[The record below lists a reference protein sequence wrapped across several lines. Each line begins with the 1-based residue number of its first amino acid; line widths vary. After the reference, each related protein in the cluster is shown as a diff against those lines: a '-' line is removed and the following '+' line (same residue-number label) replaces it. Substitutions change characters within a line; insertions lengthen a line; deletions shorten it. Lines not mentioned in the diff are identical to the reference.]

1 VDEFGNKHKKGEYKL
16 NPEGTYYYER
26 LNGRSPLG
34 KTVLSS
40 FDMLTKEDTAL
51 NKIDF
56 FDSDDLEK
64 STTGVVAKNIALIA
78 PMFTPAAPLYYKA
91 IIAKELT
98 KTLPMLYSV
107 ATNLFG
113 KGDNEAPKW
122 MNNLAAKGE
131 QLTTSTSMWSKEH
144 TFSFENF
151 ANLISDVALQW
162 GQ

>member
-1 VDEFGNKHKKGEYKL
+1 
-16 NPEGTYYYER
+16 
-26 LNGRSPLG
+26 
-34 KTVLSS
+34 
-40 FDMLTKEDTAL
+40 
-51 NKIDF
+51 
-56 FDSDDLEK
+56 
-64 STTGVVAKNIALIA
+64 
-78 PMFTPAAPLYYKA
+78 MFTPAAPLYYKA

-113 KGDNEAPKW
+113 SGDNETPEW

-131 QLTTSTSMWSKEH
+131 SLTTSTSMWSKEH

-162 GQ
+162 G